1 MDIKTPIRKIILWA
15 RFDRIINMTPAEINA
30 ARNSEEAKDVS
41 QDLVDARKVGANV
54 KAGRE
59 ESKKIEAILRKVSKY
74 RGQYKKVPNLTDSEW
89 DTISSAIRFISRARA
104 NIGPLRDSDGKKTKK
119 AWALNFWGRNE
130 TESSTFPNK
139 NAVKTEV
146 SSKVHAEKE
155 KQKEKEKK
163 ESKKLNEDFF
173 SKYFILI

>member
-15 RFDRIINMTPAEINA
+15 RFDRIINMTPAQIHM
-30 ARNSEEAKDVS
+30 ARESDEAKDVS
-41 QDLVDARKVGANV
+41 QNLEDARKVGANV

-89 DTISSAIRFISRARA
+89 DTVATTIRFISRCRA
-104 NIGPLRDSDGKKTKK
+104 NIGPLHDEAGKKTKK
-119 AWALNFWGRNE
+119 AWVLNFWGRNE
-130 TESSTFPNK
+130 TEASTFPNK
-139 NAVKTEV
+139 NSVKSEI
-146 SSKVHAEKE
+146 SAKVHAERE
-155 KQKEKEKK
+155 KQREKEKK

-173 SKYFILI
+173 KKYI